1 MLRNYFIIA
10 FRHFTKHKLFSAINI
25 LCLSIGITFSLI
37 IGIYVLG
44 QEGVNSNLR
53 NANRQYY
60 IKTAWK
66 EKDMGS
72 EIVALSPWAK
82 AIKEEYPDLVA
93 NYYRFNP
100 VTNVVSAGDKH
111 FKEDIAICDTTLV
124 SMYGFPLLYGDKGHA
139 FTSNSSAVI
148 TETFARKLFGTA
160 NAIGKPLSI
169 QTTVAGVTQEYIVSA
184 VLKDIPYNTVTQLVN
199 DVYGVYV
206 PTTGSRYYSI
216 GDPTVGWDN
225 VNEVSFIE
233 LQPGVTGKTVNAAL
247 DRLMKKYSS
256 DFVWKNIHAN
266 VVPVKNYYLKDNN
279 GAVNKMVMLLSTIA
293 LFILLMVIINYVN
306 INIGTSAYRLKEIGL
321 RKTFGSVKKQVV
333 LQFLLEAM
341 ILTGIAAIAS
351 LFFYQLLIPVFS
363 KVLNTTLKSVYQ
375 FSISEFMQLAGL
387 VLLIGLLAGIYPAF
401 VLSSTN
407 LIQAVKGKIDT
418 AKGGL
423 GLKRA
428 LLLVQFSLA
437 ILVFICALNLSKQVS
452 YIFNKDLGYSKEQVL
467 VITAFPKQWDT
478 AGVLKMEAIKQELLQ
493 VPQVKNITLTF
504 DVPERTPF
512 GRIIL
517 IPPGRADNTKQVN
530 LPITTADEDYAKTFG
545 MHMKAGTFLSP
556 ANGDV
561 VLNETA
567 VKELGLTNENAVGQQ
582 IKTAGGNFTV
592 TIGGVVGDYNFS
604 SMQDKIGP
612 VGFAHPKITKNYRYL
627 AVKLNT
633 ANIVK
638 TLDDVKSHWR
648 KMSPNAPFDYTFMD
662 EKFASIYKSELQLKT
677 AADVATV
684 LNLIIV
690 LLGILGVVAF
700 TLNKRMKE
708 IAVRKVLG
716 ANAGNII
723 MLFLKEY
730 AWLIIVANVIA
741 WPLAYVAT
749 EHLLQNFAY
758 RIEQSIVPYLLVLA
772 AVAALAFSLISVHCA
787 RTAVA
792 NPVKSLRSE

>member
-37 IGIYVLG
+37 IGIYVLD
-44 QEGVNSNLR
+44 QKKVNSELR
-53 NANRQYY
+53 HADRQYY
-60 IKTAWK
+60 IKTNWK
-66 EKDMGS
+66 EKDLGS
-72 EIVALSPWAK
+72 EIVSIAMWGK
-82 AIKEEYPDLVA
+82 GIKEEYPDLVA
-93 NYYRFNP
+93 NYYRCNP
-100 VTNVVSAGDKH
+100 VTNVVSAGEKH
-111 FKEDIAICDTTLV
+111 FKESIAIGDTTLV

-139 FTSNSSAVI
+139 FTSNNSAVI
-148 TETFARKLFGTA
+148 TATLAKKLYGTT

-184 VLKDIPYNTVTQLVN
+184 VLKDIPFNSVTTLFN
-199 DVYGVYV
+199 DAYTVYV
-206 PTTGSRYYSI
+206 PTTGNKYYSM
-216 GDPTVGWDN
+216 GDPSLSWDN
-225 VNEVSFIE
+225 TDMLNYIE
-233 LQPGVTGKTVNAAL
+233 LKPGVTVQVVNAAL
-247 DRLMKKYSS
+247 DRLIKKYSQ

-266 VVPVKNYYLKDNN
+266 AVPVKDYYLKDNN
-279 GAVNKMVMLLSTIA
+279 GAVNKMIMLLSTIA

-306 INIGTSAYRLKEIGL
+306 INIGTSTYRLKEIGL

-341 ILTGIAAIAS
+341 ILTCMAAIFS

-363 KVLNTTLKSVYQ
+363 KVLNATLKPVWQ
-375 FSISEFMQLAGL
+375 FNVKEVVQLTGL

-418 AKGGL
+418 ARGGL

-428 LLLVQFSLA
+428 LVVVQFSLA
-437 ILVFICALNLSKQVS
+437 ILVFICALNLSKQVT
-452 YIFNKDLGYSKEQVL
+452 YIFKKDLGYNKEQVL

-478 AGVLKMEAIKQELLQ
+478 VGVLKMEAIKQDLLQ
-493 VPQVKNITLTF
+493 IPQVKSITVTF
-504 DVPERTPF
+504 DVPEKTPF
-512 GRIIL
+512 GRIVL
-517 IPPGRADNTKQVN
+517 YPPGRTDKTKQLN
-530 LPITTADEDYAKTFG
+530 LAVSTADEDYAKTFG
-545 MHMKAGTFLSP
+545 IHMKAGTFLSP
-556 ANGDV
+556 ADGSL
-561 VLNETA
+561 VLNESA
-567 VKELGLTNENAVGQQ
+567 IKQLGLTSENAVGQK
-582 IKTAGGNFTV
+582 IETPVGSI
-592 TIGGVVGDYNFS
+592 TIGGVIGDYNFS

-612 VGFAHPKITKNYRYL
+612 VGFAHLKIAKNYRYL

-633 ANIVK
+633 TNISQ
-638 TLDDVKSHWR
+638 TLDDIKAHWR
-648 KMSPNAPFDYTFMD
+648 RMSPNAPFDYTFMD
-662 EKFASIYKSELQLKT
+662 EKFEAIYKSELQLKT

-716 ANAGNII
+716 ANAASII

-730 AWLIIVANVIA
+730 AWLIIIANVIA
-741 WPLAYVAT
+741 WPLAYIAT
-749 EHLLQNFAY
+749 EHILQNFAY
-758 RIEQSIVPYLLVLA
+758 RIEQNIVPYLLVLA
-772 AVAALAFSLISVHCA
+772 SVAALAFSLISVHCA
-787 RTAVA
+787 KTAVA
-792 NPVKSLRSE
+792 NPVKSLRVE

>member
-1 MLRNYFIIA
+1 MLRNYFVIA

-53 NANRQYY
+53 HADRQYY

-139 FTSNSSAVI
+139 FTSNNSAVI
-148 TETFARKLFGTA
+148 TEKFARKLFGTPD
-160 NAIGKPLSI
+160 AIGKPLSI
-169 QTTVAGVTQEYIVSA
+169 QTTVAGVTQEYVVSA
-184 VLKDIPYNTVTQLVN
+184 VLKDIPYNTVTQLIN

-206 PTTGSRYYSI
+206 PTTGNRYYSM
-216 GDPTVGWDN
+216 GDPAVGWDN

-233 LQPGVTGKTVNAAL
+233 LKPDVTVKAVNAAL

-256 DFVWKNIHAN
+256 DFIWKNIHAN

-279 GAVNKMVMLLSTIA
+279 GAVNKMVTLLSTIA

-306 INIGTSAYRLKEIGL
+306 INIGTSTYRLKEIGL

-341 ILTGIAAIAS
+341 ILTSIAAIVS

-363 KVLNTTLKSVYQ
+363 KVLNATLKPVWMFGIKEYLQ
-375 FSISEFMQLAGL
+375 IAGL

-407 LIQAVKGKIDT
+407 LIQAVKGKIDA

-423 GLKRA
+423 GLKRV

-437 ILVFICALNLSKQVS
+437 ILVFICALNLSKQVR
-452 YIFNKDLGYSKEQVL
+452 YIFNKDLGYNKEQVL

-493 VPQVKNITLTF
+493 VPQVQHVTLTF
-504 DVPERTPF
+504 DVPEKTPF

-517 IPPGRADNTKQVN
+517 YPPGRTDKTKQVN

-556 ANGDV
+556 ANGDI

-567 VKELGLTNENAVGQQ
+567 VKELGLTSENAVGQK
-582 IKTAGGNFTV
+582 IESPVGPI

-633 ANIVK
+633 TNLAK
-638 TLDDVKSHWR
+638 TLDDVKAHWR
-648 KMSPNAPFDYTFMD
+648 KMSPNAPFDYSFMD
-662 EKFASIYKSELQLKT
+662 EKFEAIYRSELQLKT

-708 IAVRKVLG
+708 VAVRKVLG
-716 ANAGNII
+716 ANSISII

-730 AWLIIVANVIA
+730 AWLIVIANVIA
-741 WPLAYVAT
+741 WPLAYIAT

-758 RIEQSIVPYLLVLA
+758 RIQQSIVPYLLVLA

-787 RTAVA
+787 KTAVA
-792 NPVKSLRSE
+792 NPVKSLRAE

>member
-44 QEGVNSNLR
+44 QKGVNSDLWH
-53 NANRQYY
+53 ADRQYY

-72 EIVALSPWAK
+72 EIVSISPWAK

-93 NYYRFNP
+93 NYFRYDP
-100 VTNVVSAGDKH
+100 VTNVVSSGDRH

-139 FTSNSSAVI
+139 FTSNNSAVI
-148 TETFARKLFGTA
+148 TASFAKKLYGTT

-169 QTTVAGVTQEYIVSA
+169 QTTVAGVTQQYTVSA
-184 VLKDIPYNTVTQLVN
+184 VLKDIPYNTVTHLVG
-199 DVYGVYV
+199 DSYSVYV
-206 PTTGSRYYSI
+206 PGTGNNYFSA
-216 GDPTVGWDN
+216 GDPSVGWDN
-225 VNEVSFIE
+225 LYELSFIE
-233 LQPGVTGKTVNAAL
+233 LKPNVKVQAVNAAL

-256 DFVWKNIHAN
+256 DFIWKNIHAN
-266 VVPVKNYYLKDNN
+266 VVPVKDYYLKDNN
-279 GAVNKMVMLLSTIA
+279 GAVNKMVMILSTIA

-306 INIGTSAYRLKEIGL
+306 INIGTSTYRLKEIGL

-333 LQFLLEAM
+333 VQFLFEAM
-341 ILTGIAAIAS
+341 ILTFIAAIFS
-351 LFFYQLLIPVFS
+351 VFFYQLLIPVFS
-363 KVLNTTLKSVYQ
+363 KVLNTTLKPVWTFTLTEYVEL
-375 FSISEFMQLAGL
+375 IGL

-407 LIQAVKGKIDT
+407 LIQAVKGKIDA

-428 LLLVQFSLA
+428 LVVVQFSLA
-437 ILVFICALNLSKQVS
+437 ILVFICALNLSKQVT
-452 YIFNKDLGYSKEQVL
+452 YIFNKDLGYNKDQVL
-467 VITAFPKQWDT
+467 AITAFPKQWDT
-478 AGVLKMEAIKQELLQ
+478 AGVLRMETIKHDLLQ
-493 VPQVKNITLTF
+493 IPQVKSISVAF
-504 DVPERTPF
+504 DLPEHTPF

-517 IPPGRADNTKQVN
+517 YPPGRTDKQKQLN
-530 LPITTADEDYAKTFG
+530 LPISTADEDYAKTFG
-545 MHMKAGTFLSP
+545 IQMKAGTFLSP
-556 ANGDV
+556 ADGSIV
-561 VLNETA
+561 VNESA
-567 VKELGLTNENAVGQQ
+567 IKQLGLTNENAVGRK
-582 IKTAGGNFTV
+582 IETPVGPV
-592 TIGGVVGDYNFS
+592 TIGGVIRDYNFS
-604 SMQDKIGP
+604 SMQEKIGP
-612 VGFAHPKITKNYRYL
+612 VGFAHVKIAKNYRYL
-627 AVKLNT
+627 TLKLNT
-633 ANIVK
+633 TDIAK
-638 TLDDVKSHWR
+638 TMEDIKTHWR
-648 KMSPNAPFDYTFMD
+648 TMVPNAPFDYTFMD
-662 EKFASIYKSELQLKT
+662 DKFEAIYKSELQLKT

-690 LLGILGVVAF
+690 LLGILGVMAF

-716 ANAGNII
+716 ANVASIV
-723 MLFLKEY
+723 MMFLKEY
-730 AWLIIVANVIA
+730 AWLIIIANVIA

-749 EHLLQNFAY
+749 EHILQNFAY
-758 RIEQSIVPYLLVLA
+758 RIEQNIIPYLMVLT

-787 RTAVA
+787 KTAIA
-792 NPVKSLRSE
+792 NPVKSLRTE

>member
-1 MLRNYFIIA
+1 MLRSYFIIA
-10 FRHFTKHKLFSAINI
+10 FRHFTRHKLFSAINI

-44 QEGVNSNLR
+44 QKGVNSDLR
-53 NANRQYY
+53 NAERQYY

-72 EIVALSPWAK
+72 EIVAISPLAK

-100 VTNVVSAGDKH
+100 VTNVVSAGEKH

-124 SMYGFPLLYGDKGHA
+124 SMYGFSLLYGDKGHA
-139 FTSNSSAVI
+139 FLSNNSAVI
-148 TETFARKLFGTA
+148 TASFAKKLFGTT

-184 VLKDIPYNTVTQLVN
+184 VLKDIPYNSVTQLIN

-206 PTTGSRYYSI
+206 PSTGNRYYSM
-216 GDPTVGWDN
+216 GDPTIGWDN
-225 VNEVSFIE
+225 VDEVSFIE
-233 LQPGVTGKTVNAAL
+233 LKPGVTVKAVNAAL

-256 DFVWKNIHAN
+256 NFVWKNIHAN
-266 VVPVKNYYLKDNN
+266 VVPVKDYYLKDNN
-279 GAVNKMVMLLSTIA
+279 GAVNKMIMLLSTIA
-293 LFILLMVIINYVN
+293 LFIMLMVIINYVN
-306 INIGTSAYRLKEIGL
+306 INIGTSTYRLKEIGL

-341 ILTGIAAIAS
+341 ILTCMAAIFS

-363 KVLNTTLKSVYQ
+363 KVLNTTLKPVWQ
-375 FSISEFMQLAGL
+375 FGIEECIQLAGL

-418 AKGGL
+418 ARGGL

-428 LLLVQFSLA
+428 LVVVQFSLA
-437 ILVFICALNLSKQVS
+437 ILVFICALNLSKQVT
-452 YIFNKDLGYSKEQVL
+452 YIFNKDLGYNKEQVL

-478 AGVLKMEAIKQELLQ
+478 VGVLKMEAIKQDLLQ
-493 VPQVKNITLTF
+493 IPQVKSITVTF
-504 DVPERTPF
+504 DVPEKTPF

-517 IPPGRADNTKQVN
+517 YPPGRTDKTKQLN
-530 LPITTADEDYAKTFG
+530 LAVSTADEDYAKTFG
-545 MHMKAGTFLSP
+545 IQMKAGTFLSP
-556 ANGDV
+556 ADGSL

-567 VKELGLTNENAVGQQ
+567 IKQLGLTSENAVGQK
-582 IKTAGGNFTV
+582 IETPVGPI
-592 TIGGVVGDYNFS
+592 TIGGVIGDYNFS

-612 VGFAHPKITKNYRYL
+612 VGFAHLKIAKNYRYM
-627 AVKLNT
+627 AVKLHAT
-633 ANIVK
+633 NISQTIEDIK
-638 TLDDVKSHWR
+638 THWR
-648 KMSPNAPFDYTFMD
+648 KMSPNAPFDYSFMD
-662 EKFASIYKSELQLKT
+662 EKFEAIYKSELQLKT

-700 TLNKRMKE
+700 SLNKRMKE

-716 ANAGNII
+716 ANAASII

-730 AWLIIVANVIA
+730 AWLIIIANVIA

-749 EHLLQNFAY
+749 EHILQNFAY
-758 RIEQSIVPYLLVLA
+758 RIEQNIVPYLLVLA

-787 RTAVA
+787 KSAVA